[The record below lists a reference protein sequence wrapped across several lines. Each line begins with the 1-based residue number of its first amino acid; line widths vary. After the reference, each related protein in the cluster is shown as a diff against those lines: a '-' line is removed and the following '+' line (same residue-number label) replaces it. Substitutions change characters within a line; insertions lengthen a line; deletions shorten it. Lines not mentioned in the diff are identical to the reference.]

1 MVKEISIYNRISI
14 FFANI
19 ETLLLYQ
26 LLYHNFKNVK
36 NENRFIAERIIY
48 HLHSSLKLVYSN
60 FSSNLS
66 REWLYIEIYMIL
78 WYIAFYLSLIKGIKH
93 PKLFLIAINRLDL
106 CNFSSNSF
114 KKWLCAKICI
124 MPGYYFLSFVY

>member
-66 REWLYIEIYMIL
+66 RE
-78 WYIAFYLSLIKGIKH
+78 
-93 PKLFLIAINRLDL
+93 
-106 CNFSSNSF
+106 
-114 KKWLCAKICI
+114 
-124 MPGYYFLSFVY
+124 